1 MADADLLPCDCPVE
15 GNLFETE
22 AGPRVLITLR
32 PMWDGERLLMSG
44 KVWCTDHGWVK
55 AEDLEYD
62 RLAAVVA

>member
-1 MADADLLPCDCPVE
+1 
-15 GNLFETE
+15 LFETE